1 MKITTTPVHTHP
13 FAGPGAWV
21 RSDVGDATT
30 LATPLPQPVLREID
44 ERLRTAQEQS
54 KTLAGLPDDA
64 FQGPELNA
72 FAQSLRQ
79 ELLTGHG
86 LVLLRGVPMEQY
98 TRDQAAMIYWGIGA
112 AVGPTVPQNAKGERL
127 YSVRDEGYRIAED
140 YGATGVRYSKTTE
153 SFNFHT
159 DSAPILT
166 TSTPDVIGL
175 LAMQTAKSGGD
186 SVLISA
192 KTVHNTLFAE
202 HPDAL
207 EQLYRPF
214 HHDRTAEWQPGQART
229 LEAPVFRFDGDLEM
243 RYMRFYIEQGHEK
256 AGAPLSAEQVS
267 AFDRLD
273 EVMNHAELQLRFG
286 LEPGDILLINNHLV
300 LHSRTAFEDHP
311 ELDRRRHYARM
322 WMKVD
327 TGNTISERA

>member
-1 MKITTTPVHTHP
+1 M
-13 FAGPGAWV
+13 A
-21 RSDVGDATT
+21 R
-30 LATPLPQPVLREID
+30 LATQLPLRVLEEVG
-44 ERLRTAQEQS
+44 ERLAAARGQS
-54 KTLAGLPDDA
+54 KALADLADDA
-64 FQGPELNA
+64 FEGPWLRG
-72 FAQSLRQ
+72 FAQLLRQ
-79 ELLTGHG
+79 ELWNGRG
-86 LVLLRGVPMEQY
+86 LVLLRGVPMDQY
-98 TRDQAAMIYWGIGA
+98 SREEAAMLYWGIGA
-112 AVGPTVPQNAKGERL
+112 ALGPTVPQNVKGERL

-166 TSTPDVIGL
+166 TVTPDVIGL
-175 LAMQTAKSGGD
+175 FAMQTAKSGGE

-192 KTVHNTLFAE
+192 KTVHNVLLAE
-202 HPDAL
+202 HPDSL
-207 EQLYRPF
+207 EQLYQPF

-229 LEAPVFRFDGDLEM
+229 LKAPVFRFDTNLEM

-256 AGAPLSAEQVS
+256 AGAPLSAEQIA

-273 EVMNHAELQLRFG
+273 EVMNRSELQLRFA
-286 LEPGDILLINNHLV
+286 LDVGDILLINNHLV

-327 TGNTISERA
+327 TPGTISERA